1 MMRRRLALFAAVLMC
16 VAMAVPLAHGVRL
29 YKWVDKDGHVSYHDF
44 PPASKE
50 GDRVETRDFKIGG
63 VGSTSSAGSSK
74 ASEQFPVTL
83 YTAPQ
88 CTSCD
93 LARAYLGKR
102 KVPFTDLDVAKDTKL
117 QKELLEKTGTLTVPT
132 IMIGS
137 KVMKGYMESLLAGE
151 LDAAGYPKM
160 ANAGASTEASGATET
175 GASSE
180 STGSNESGE
189 SSESTGSS
197 EEQPGK

>member
-1 MMRRRLALFAAVLMC
+1 MMRPKLVFAAAVLLC
-16 VAMAVPLAHGVRL
+16 LAFAVPLAHGVRL
-29 YKWVDKDGHVSYHDF
+29 YKWVDKDGNVSYHDY
-44 PPASKE
+44 PPTSNE
-50 GDRVETRDFKIGG
+50 GGRVESKDFKIGA
-63 VGSTSSAGSSK
+63 VGSTSSTGSSSK
-74 ASEQFPVTL
+74 ASEDFPVVL

-93 LARAYLGKR
+93 LARAYLDKR

-137 KVMKGYMESLLAGE
+137 KVMKGYMESLLSGE
-151 LDAAGYPKM
+151 LDAAGYPKIGS
-160 ANAGASTEASGATET
+160 ANASAPEGEGNEPTESAG
-175 GASSE
+175 
-180 STGSNESGE
+180 